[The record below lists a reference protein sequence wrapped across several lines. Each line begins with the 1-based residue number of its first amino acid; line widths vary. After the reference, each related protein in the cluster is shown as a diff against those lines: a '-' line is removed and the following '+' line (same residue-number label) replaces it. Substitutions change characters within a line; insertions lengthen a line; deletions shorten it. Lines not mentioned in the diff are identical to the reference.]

1 MTSLQ
6 FPDLEAALISGAK
19 QDLQVEAGTSSP
31 PVLEGTR
38 FLRIQV
44 VAGQD
49 DTITDIALVDVDA
62 FAADRPSARDLA
74 EIVRVWLHDRPGHQ
88 VGGVLIDAVR
98 TSIRPRWR
106 SYGNPKIHRFV
117 GSYWVSTRQA
127 PVT

>member
-1 MTSLQ
+1 MNTQ
-6 FPDLEAALISGAK
+6 WPDLEAALVSAALS
-19 QDLQVEAGTSSP
+19 DLEVDAGTASP
-31 PVLEGTR
+31 PALEGRR

-49 DTITDIALVDVDA
+49 DTITDTALVDIDA
-62 FAADRPSARDLA
+62 FAADRGAARDLA
-74 EIVRVWLHDRPGHQ
+74 EVARSWLHAAQGHL

>member
-1 MTSLQ
+1 MTTQ

-19 QDLQVEAGTSSP
+19 AALKVEAGPASP
-31 PVLEGTR
+31 PVLEGTQ

-49 DTITDIALVDVDA
+49 DTITDTALVDIDA
-62 FAADRPSARDLA
+62 FAADRGAARDLA
-74 EIVRVWLHDRPGHQ
+74 EVARSWLHAAQGHL